1 MEPRNDL
8 KIKSNSFN
16 LFNDESFYIVSKK
29 LYYAYFQEIPEIV
42 TVYHVNNKAVKSWVE
57 NELSDKIVKIH
68 TKESFVTGEKFNILS
83 NYIYVLQNNI
93 IIDVEGPDISI
104 LYTKEFEKEARPII
118 NTIRKIKKKEK
129 KNSYIHIVTFNQ
141 GKMELQ
147 NIKCKVPG
155 FKLNENYNDD
165 LIKLDEQITTN
176 LRSKDQGGLFLFH
189 GLPGTGKTSYIKHLV
204 KRLKKTI
211 IFLPLQTAE
220 NIDSPSLVNLLLQN
234 RNSVLVIED
243 AERLL
248 ASRDSGNNFGIS
260 TILNITDGLLSDG
273 LGIKVICTFNTKLSN
288 IDKALLRKGR
298 LKSLYEF
305 KPLEANKAKDLLV
318 KLGVENVEIKEPMT
332 LADIY
337 NFNQDNNA
345 LKITSRNP
353 IGFNSKV
360 A

>member
-1 MEPRNDL
+1 
-8 KIKSNSFN
+8 
-16 LFNDESFYIVSKK
+16 
-29 LYYAYFQEIPEIV
+29 
-42 TVYHVNNKAVKSWVE
+42 
-57 NELSDKIVKIH
+57 
-68 TKESFVTGEKFNILS
+68 
-83 NYIYVLQNNI
+83 
-93 IIDVEGPDISI
+93 
-104 LYTKEFEKEARPII
+104 
-118 NTIRKIKKKEK
+118 
-129 KNSYIHIVTFNQ
+129 
-141 GKMELQ
+141 
-147 NIKCKVPG
+147 
-155 FKLNENYNDD
+155 
-165 LIKLDEQITTN
+165 
-176 LRSKDQGGLFLFH
+176 
-189 GLPGTGKTSYIKHLV
+189 LV